1 MTVIL
6 VTGLTT
12 MVLDTIQN
20 MVKDARSGASS
31 VHTSIP
37 GDHLETI
44 TIVEIQM
51 ENLDLGAMKISN

>member
-12 MVLDTIQN
+12 MILDTIQN

-31 VHTSIP
+31 VHTTIL
-37 GDHLETI
+37 GDSWETT

-51 ENLDLGAMKISN
+51 ENQDLGATKISN